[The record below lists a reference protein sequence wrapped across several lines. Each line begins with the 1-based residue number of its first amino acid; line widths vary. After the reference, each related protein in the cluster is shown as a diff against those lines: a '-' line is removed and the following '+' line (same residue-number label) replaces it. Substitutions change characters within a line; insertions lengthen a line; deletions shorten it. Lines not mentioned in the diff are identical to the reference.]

1 MRKQMKK
8 SAFLLLATTLAIT
21 PLLSV
26 PQGAYAVSDL
36 SINAKS
42 TKAGEKTTYT
52 IKFEA
57 NKKTNEIEVDFDSD
71 FDLDKVKTSSVEVNG
86 KEPKDVTVKKGK
98 ITIELSKNIG
108 KGDDVKIVIEDVINP
123 DKADDY
129 KISVDDGDSD
139 DDEKI
144 EITKSKGSSSKSGSE
159 KNAFSV
165 SLGSSYSDEKT
176 SIELSKFTL
185 EDKLDDSKYIE
196 VTFPESS
203 MVPSRLSTDD
213 VEINGHTP
221 KEVSVSGRTVKIK
234 PSSKDNDEKKLEI
247 SFKKGAGFKT
257 PSSSSSYKIEVEYK
271 NTTYTSKEFDVK
283 KGSSSVNSDYSVSLS
298 DSSVGARTTVS
309 MEVRLKEDLRYGN
322 DIYIE
327 FPSQD
332 MLPGYMSATSATING
347 AQVSSANISGRTIS
361 LRTPSNFSSTDKI
374 RIDFKMEAFIKNPS
388 TSGSYDLA
396 VKHND
401 VTYRSKS
408 FTVSGT
414 SVTPTN
420 PTYPTNPTNPTN
432 PTPTPVPVNNS
443 TATVKLS
450 KPNPNAI
457 SGMTVGIKALGV
469 GLNTN
474 DFIEVAMPTSF
485 RVPTTIATNAVTVN
499 GAYPSYV
506 GTRGQNL
513 VIYPSLAIPAGQAV
527 SVTINENAKLQTP
540 AASNVYNIGVYTSEE
555 RNPLFTRQVMV
566 GAQNGISFKVG
577 TASYKSQGKTF
588 PLAAAPQTVN
598 GNTMVPATFIRDG
611 LKVSTSYTKT
621 GATVKSGNTTMVFKV
636 GSKVVSINGKNYN
649 MTDAV
654 QLKNNIPMLPIRTIT
669 DNLRFNMSWD
679 EASSS
684 VVIFK

>member
-26 PQGAYAVSDL
+26 PQGAYAASDL
-36 SINAKS
+36 SIDAKS

-52 IKFEA
+52 IKFESD
-57 NKKTNEIEVDFDSD
+57 KKTSEIEVDFDSD
-71 FDLDKVKTSSVEVNG
+71 FDLSKVETDSVEVNG
-86 KEPKDVTVKKGK
+86 KDPKDVTVKKGK
-98 ITIELSKNIG
+98 VTIKLSKTIG
-108 KGDDVKIVIEDVINP
+108 KGDDVKIIIKDVINP

-144 EITKSKGSSSKSGSE
+144 EITKSSSSKSGSE

-196 VTFPESS
+196 VIFPESS

-221 KEVSVSGRTVKIK
+221 KDVSVSGRTVKIK

-271 NTTYTSKEFDVK
+271 STTYTSKEFDVK

-298 DSSVGARTTVS
+298 DSSVGARTSVS
-309 MEVRLKEDLRYGN
+309 MELRLKEELRYGN

-332 MLPGYMSATSATING
+332 MVPGYISASSVTING
-347 AQVSSANISGRTIS
+347 TQVSTANVSGRTVS

-374 RIDFKMEAFIKNPS
+374 RVDVKMEAFIKNPT

-420 PTYPTNPTNPTN
+420 PTNPTYPTN
-432 PTPTPVPVNNS
+432 PTPTPVPVPVNNS
-443 TATVKLS
+443 AATVKLS

-469 GLNTN
+469 GLSTN
-474 DFIEVAMPTSF
+474 DYIEVAMPTTF
-485 RVPTTIATNAVTVN
+485 RVPTTIPTNAVTVN
-499 GAYPSYV
+499 GAYPSFV

-513 VIYPSLAIPAGQAV
+513 VIYPSLALPAGQAV
-527 SVTINENAKLQTP
+527 SVTINENAKIQTP

-555 RNPLFTRQVMV
+555 RNPLFIRQVMV
-566 GAQNGISFKVG
+566 GAQNGVSFKVG
-577 TASYKSQGKTF
+577 TASYKAQGKTF
-588 PLAAAPQTVN
+588 PLAVAPLTVN
-598 GNTMVPATFIRDG
+598 GNTMVPATFVRDG

-636 GSKVVSINGKNYN
+636 GSKVVSINGKNYT

-654 QLKNNIPMLPIRTIT
+654 QLKNNVPMLPIRTIT
-669 DNLRFNMSWD
+669 DNLRFNLAWD
-679 EASSS
+679 ESSSS

>member
-1 MRKQMKK
+1 M
-8 SAFLLLATTLAIT
+8 
-21 PLLSV
+21 
-26 PQGAYAVSDL
+26 
-36 SINAKS
+36 
-42 TKAGEKTTYT
+42 
-52 IKFEA
+52 
-57 NKKTNEIEVDFDSD
+57 
-71 FDLDKVKTSSVEVNG
+71 
-86 KEPKDVTVKKGK
+86 
-98 ITIELSKNIG
+98 
-108 KGDDVKIVIEDVINP
+108 
-123 DKADDY
+123 
-129 KISVDDGDSD
+129 
-139 DDEKI
+139 
-144 EITKSKGSSSKSGSE
+144 
-159 KNAFSV
+159 

-196 VTFPESS
+196 VIFPESS

-221 KEVSVSGRTVKIK
+221 KDVSVSGKTVKIK

-298 DSSVGARTTVS
+298 DSSVGARTSVS
-309 MEVRLKEDLRYGN
+309 MELRLKEELRYGN

-332 MLPGYMSATSATING
+332 MVPGYISASSVTING
-347 AQVSSANISGRTIS
+347 TQVSTANVSGRTVS

-374 RIDFKMEAFIKNPS
+374 RVDVKMEAFIKNPT

-420 PTYPTNPTNPTN
+420 PTNPTYPTN

-443 TATVKLS
+443 AATVKLS

-469 GLNTN
+469 GLSTN
-474 DFIEVAMPTSF
+474 DYIEVAMPTTF
-485 RVPTTIATNAVTVN
+485 RVPTTIPTNAVTVN
-499 GAYPSYV
+499 GAYPSFV

-513 VIYPSLAIPAGQAV
+513 VIYPSLALPAGQAV
-527 SVTINENAKLQTP
+527 SVTINENAKIQTP

-555 RNPLFTRQVMV
+555 RNPLFIRQVMV
-566 GAQNGISFKVG
+566 GAQNGVSFKVG
-577 TASYKSQGKTF
+577 TASYKAQGKTF
-588 PLAAAPQTVN
+588 PLAVAPLTVN
-598 GNTMVPATFIRDG
+598 GNTMVPATFVRDG

-621 GATVKSGNTTMVFKV
+621 GATVKSGNTTLVFKV
-636 GSKVVSINGKNYN
+636 GSKVVSINGKNYT

-654 QLKNNIPMLPIRTIT
+654 QLKNNVPMLPIRTIT
-669 DNLRFNMSWD
+669 DNLRFNLAWD
-679 EASSS
+679 EATSS

>member
-1 MRKQMKK
+1 MKK

-26 PQGAYAVSDL
+26 PQGAYAASDL
-36 SINAKS
+36 SIDAKS

-52 IKFEA
+52 IKFESD
-57 NKKTNEIEVDFDSD
+57 KKTSEIEVDFDSD
-71 FDLDKVKTSSVEVNG
+71 FDLSKVETDSVEVNG
-86 KEPKDVTVKKGK
+86 KDPKDVTVKKGK
-98 ITIELSKNIG
+98 VTIKLSKTIG
-108 KGDDVKIVIEDVINP
+108 KGDDVKIIIKDVINP

-144 EITKSKGSSSKSGSE
+144 EITKGSSSKSGSE

-196 VTFPESS
+196 VIFPESS

-221 KEVSVSGRTVKIK
+221 KDVSVSGRTVKIK

-271 NTTYTSKEFDVK
+271 STTYTSKEFDVK

-298 DSSVGARTTVS
+298 DSSVGARTSVS
-309 MEVRLKEDLRYGN
+309 MELRLKEELRYGN

-332 MLPGYMSATSATING
+332 MVPGYISASSVTING
-347 AQVSSANISGRTIS
+347 TQVSTANVSGRTVS

-374 RIDFKMEAFIKNPS
+374 RVDVKMEAFIKNPT

-420 PTYPTNPTNPTN
+420 PTYPTNPT
-432 PTPTPVPVNNS
+432 PTPVPVPVNNS
-443 TATVKLS
+443 AATVKLS

-469 GLNTN
+469 GLSTN
-474 DFIEVAMPTSF
+474 DYIEVAMPTTF
-485 RVPTTIATNAVTVN
+485 RVPTTIPTNAVTVN
-499 GAYPSYV
+499 GAYPSFV

-513 VIYPSLAIPAGQAV
+513 VIYPSLALPAGQAV
-527 SVTINENAKLQTP
+527 SVTINENAKIQTP

-555 RNPLFTRQVMV
+555 RNPLFIRQVMV
-566 GAQNGISFKVG
+566 GAQNGVSFKVG
-577 TASYKSQGKTF
+577 TASYKAQGKTF
-588 PLAAAPQTVN
+588 PLAVAPLTVN
-598 GNTMVPATFIRDG
+598 GNTMVPATFVRDG

-636 GSKVVSINGKNYN
+636 GSKIVSINGKNYT

-654 QLKNNIPMLPIRTIT
+654 QLKNNVPMLPIRTIT
-669 DNLRFNMSWD
+669 DNLRFNLAWD
-679 EASSS
+679 EATSS

>member
-26 PQGAYAVSDL
+26 PQGAYAASDL
-36 SINAKS
+36 SIDAKS

-52 IKFEA
+52 IKFESD
-57 NKKTNEIEVDFDSD
+57 KKTSEIEVDFDSD
-71 FDLDKVKTSSVEVNG
+71 FDLSKVETDSVEVNG
-86 KEPKDVTVKKGK
+86 KDPKDVTVKKGK
-98 ITIELSKNIG
+98 VTIKLSKTIG
-108 KGDDVKIVIEDVINP
+108 KGDDVKIIIKDVINP

-144 EITKSKGSSSKSGSE
+144 EITKGSSSKSGSE

-196 VTFPESS
+196 VIFPESS

-221 KEVSVSGRTVKIK
+221 KDVSVSGRTVKIK

-271 NTTYTSKEFDVK
+271 STTYTSKEFDVK

-298 DSSVGARTTVS
+298 DSSVGARTSVS
-309 MEVRLKEDLRYGN
+309 MELRLKEELRYGN

-332 MLPGYMSATSATING
+332 MVPGYISASSVTING
-347 AQVSSANISGRTIS
+347 TQVSTANVSGRTVS

-374 RIDFKMEAFIKNPS
+374 RVDVKMEAFIKNPT

-420 PTYPTNPTNPTN
+420 PTNPTYPTN
-432 PTPTPVPVNNS
+432 PTPTPVPVPVNNS
-443 TATVKLS
+443 AATVKLS

-469 GLNTN
+469 GLSTN
-474 DFIEVAMPTSF
+474 DYIEVAMPTTF
-485 RVPTTIATNAVTVN
+485 RVPTTIPTNAVTVN
-499 GAYPSYV
+499 GAYPSFV

-513 VIYPSLAIPAGQAV
+513 VIYPSLALPAGQAV
-527 SVTINENAKLQTP
+527 SVTINENAKIQTP

-555 RNPLFTRQVMV
+555 RNPLFIRQVIV
-566 GAQNGISFKVG
+566 GAQNGVSFKVG
-577 TASYKSQGKTF
+577 TASYKAQGKTF
-588 PLAAAPQTVN
+588 PLAVAPLTVN
-598 GNTMVPATFIRDG
+598 GNTMVPATFVRDG

-636 GSKVVSINGKNYN
+636 GSKIVSINGKNYT

-654 QLKNNIPMLPIRTIT
+654 QLKNNVPMLPIRTIT
-669 DNLRFNMSWD
+669 DNLRFNLAWD
-679 EASSS
+679 EATSS

>member
-26 PQGAYAVSDL
+26 PQGAYAASDL
-36 SINAKS
+36 SIDAKS

-52 IKFEA
+52 IKFESD
-57 NKKTNEIEVDFDSD
+57 KKTSEIEVDFDSD
-71 FDLDKVKTSSVEVNG
+71 FDLSKVETDSVEVNG
-86 KEPKDVTVKKGK
+86 KDPKDVTVKKGK
-98 ITIELSKNIG
+98 VTIKLSKTIG
-108 KGDDVKIVIEDVINP
+108 KGDDVKIIIKDVINP

-144 EITKSKGSSSKSGSE
+144 EITKSSSSKSGSE

-196 VTFPESS
+196 VIFPESS

-221 KEVSVSGRTVKIK
+221 KDVSVSGRTVKIK

-271 NTTYTSKEFDVK
+271 STTYTSKEFDVK

-298 DSSVGARTTVS
+298 DSSVGARTSVS
-309 MEVRLKEDLRYGN
+309 MELRLKEELRYGN

-332 MLPGYMSATSATING
+332 MVPGYISASSVTING
-347 AQVSSANISGRTIS
+347 TQVSTANVSGRTVS

-374 RIDFKMEAFIKNPS
+374 RVDVKMEAFIKNPT

-420 PTYPTNPTNPTN
+420 PTNPTYPTN

-443 TATVKLS
+443 AATVKLS

-469 GLNTN
+469 GLSTN
-474 DFIEVAMPTSF
+474 DYIEVAMPTTF
-485 RVPTTIATNAVTVN
+485 RVPTTIPTNAVTVN
-499 GAYPSYV
+499 GAYPSFV

-513 VIYPSLAIPAGQAV
+513 VIYPSLALPAGQAV
-527 SVTINENAKLQTP
+527 SVTINENAKIQTP

-555 RNPLFTRQVMV
+555 RNPLFIRQVIV
-566 GAQNGISFKVG
+566 GAQNGVSFKVG
-577 TASYKSQGKTF
+577 TASYKAQGKTF
-588 PLAAAPQTVN
+588 PLAVAPLTVN
-598 GNTMVPATFIRDG
+598 GNTMVPATFVRDG

-636 GSKVVSINGKNYN
+636 GSKVVSINGKNYT

-654 QLKNNIPMLPIRTIT
+654 QLKNNVPMLPIRTIT
-669 DNLRFNMSWD
+669 DNLRFNLAWD
-679 EASSS
+679 EATSS

>member
-21 PLLSV
+21 PLLSL
-26 PQGAYAVSDL
+26 PQGAYAASDL
-36 SINAKS
+36 SIDAKS

-52 IKFEA
+52 IKFESD
-57 NKKTNEIEVDFDSD
+57 KKTSEIEVDFDSD
-71 FDLDKVKTSSVEVNG
+71 FDLSKVETDSVEVNG
-86 KEPKDVTVKKGK
+86 RDAKDVTVKKGK
-98 ITIELSKNIG
+98 VTIKLSKNIG
-108 KGDDVKIVIEDVINP
+108 KGDDVKIIIKDVINP

-144 EITKSKGSSSKSGSE
+144 EITKGSSSKSGSE

-196 VTFPESS
+196 VIFPESS

-221 KEVSVSGRTVKIK
+221 KDVSVSGKTVKIK

-271 NTTYTSKEFDVK
+271 STTYTSKEFDVK

-298 DSSVGARTTVS
+298 DSSVGARTSVS
-309 MEVRLKEDLRYGN
+309 MELRLKEELRYGN

-332 MLPGYMSATSATING
+332 MVPGYISASSVTING
-347 AQVSSANISGRTIS
+347 TQVSTANVSGRTVS

-374 RIDFKMEAFIKNPS
+374 RVDVKMEAFIKNPT

-420 PTYPTNPTNPTN
+420 PTNPTYPTN

-443 TATVKLS
+443 AATVKLS

-469 GLNTN
+469 GLSTN
-474 DFIEVAMPTSF
+474 DYIEVAMPTTF
-485 RVPTTIATNAVTVN
+485 RVPTTIPTNAVTVN
-499 GAYPSYV
+499 GAYPSFV

-513 VIYPSLAIPAGQAV
+513 VIYPSLALPAGQAV
-527 SVTINENAKLQTP
+527 SVTINENAKIQTP

-555 RNPLFTRQVMV
+555 RNPLFIRQVMV
-566 GAQNGISFKVG
+566 GAQNGVSFKVG
-577 TASYKSQGKTF
+577 TASYKAQGKTF
-588 PLAAAPQTVN
+588 PLAVAPLTVN
-598 GNTMVPATFIRDG
+598 GNTMVPATFVRDG

-636 GSKVVSINGKNYN
+636 GSKVVSINGKNYT

-654 QLKNNIPMLPIRTIT
+654 QLKNNVPMLPIRTIT
-669 DNLRFNMSWD
+669 DNLRFNLAWD
-679 EASSS
+679 EATSS

>member
-26 PQGAYAVSDL
+26 PQGAYAASDL
-36 SINAKS
+36 SIDAKS

-52 IKFEA
+52 IKFESD
-57 NKKTNEIEVDFDSD
+57 KKTSEIEVDFDSD
-71 FDLDKVKTSSVEVNG
+71 FDLSKVETDSVEVNG
-86 KEPKDVTVKKGK
+86 KDPKDVTVKKGK
-98 ITIELSKNIG
+98 VTIKLSKTIG
-108 KGDDVKIVIEDVINP
+108 KGDDVKIIIKDVINP

-144 EITKSKGSSSKSGSE
+144 EITKGSSSKSGSE

-196 VTFPESS
+196 VIFPESS

-221 KEVSVSGRTVKIK
+221 KDVSVSGRTVKIK

-271 NTTYTSKEFDVK
+271 STTYTSKEFDVK

-298 DSSVGARTTVS
+298 DSSVGARTSVS
-309 MEVRLKEDLRYGN
+309 MELRLKEELRYGN

-332 MLPGYMSATSATING
+332 MVPGYISASSVTING
-347 AQVSSANISGRTIS
+347 TQVSTANVSGRTVS

-374 RIDFKMEAFIKNPS
+374 RVDVKMEAFIKNPT

-396 VKHND
+396 IKHND

-420 PTYPTNPTNPTN
+420 PTNPTYPTN

-443 TATVKLS
+443 AATVKLS

-469 GLNTN
+469 GLSTN
-474 DFIEVAMPTSF
+474 DYIEVAMPTTF
-485 RVPTTIATNAVTVN
+485 RVPTTIPTNAVTVN
-499 GAYPSYV
+499 GAYPSFV

-513 VIYPSLAIPAGQAV
+513 VIYPSLALPAGQAV
-527 SVTINENAKLQTP
+527 SVTINENAKIQTP

-555 RNPLFTRQVMV
+555 RNPLFIRQVMV
-566 GAQNGISFKVG
+566 GAQNGVSFKVG
-577 TASYKSQGKTF
+577 TASYKAQGKTF
-588 PLAAAPQTVN
+588 PLAVAPLTVN
-598 GNTMVPATFIRDG
+598 GNTMVPATFVRDG

-636 GSKVVSINGKNYN
+636 GSKVVSINGKNYT

-654 QLKNNIPMLPIRTIT
+654 QLKNNVPMLPIRTIT
-669 DNLRFNMSWD
+669 DNLRFNLAWD
-679 EASSS
+679 EATSS

>member
-26 PQGAYAVSDL
+26 PQGAYAASDL
-36 SINAKS
+36 SIDAKS

-52 IKFEA
+52 IKFESD
-57 NKKTNEIEVDFDSD
+57 KKTSEIEVDFDSD
-71 FDLDKVKTSSVEVNG
+71 FDLSKVETDSVEVNG
-86 KEPKDVTVKKGK
+86 KDPKDVTVKKGK
-98 ITIELSKNIG
+98 VTIKLSKTIG
-108 KGDDVKIVIEDVINP
+108 KGDDVKIIIKDVINP

-144 EITKSKGSSSKSGSE
+144 EITKGSSSKSGSE

-196 VTFPESS
+196 VIFPESS

-221 KEVSVSGRTVKIK
+221 KDVSVSGRTVKIK

-271 NTTYTSKEFDVK
+271 STTYTSKEFDVK

-298 DSSVGARTTVS
+298 DSSVGARTSVS
-309 MEVRLKEDLRYGN
+309 MELRLKEELRYGN

-332 MLPGYMSATSATING
+332 MVPGYISASSVTING
-347 AQVSSANISGRTIS
+347 TQVSTANVSGRTVS

-374 RIDFKMEAFIKNPS
+374 RVDVKMEAFIKNPT

-420 PTYPTNPTNPTN
+420 PTYPTNPT
-432 PTPTPVPVNNS
+432 PTPVPVPVNNS
-443 TATVKLS
+443 AATVKLS

-469 GLNTN
+469 GLSTN
-474 DFIEVAMPTSF
+474 DYIEVAMPTTF
-485 RVPTTIATNAVTVN
+485 RVPTTIPTNAVTVN
-499 GAYPSYV
+499 GAYPSFV

-513 VIYPSLAIPAGQAV
+513 VIYPSLALPAGQAV
-527 SVTINENAKLQTP
+527 SVTINENAKIQTP

-555 RNPLFTRQVMV
+555 RNPLFIRQVMV
-566 GAQNGISFKVG
+566 GAQNGVSFKVG
-577 TASYKSQGKTF
+577 TASYKAQGKTF
-588 PLAAAPQTVN
+588 PLAVAPLTVN
-598 GNTMVPATFIRDG
+598 GNTMVPATFVRDG

-636 GSKVVSINGKNYN
+636 GSKIVSINGKNYT

-654 QLKNNIPMLPIRTIT
+654 QLKNNVPMLPIRTIT
-669 DNLRFNMSWD
+669 DNLRFNLAWD
-679 EASSS
+679 EATSS

>member
-26 PQGAYAVSDL
+26 PQGAYAASDL
-36 SINAKS
+36 SIDAKS

-52 IKFEA
+52 IKFESD
-57 NKKTNEIEVDFDSD
+57 KKTSEIEVDFDSD
-71 FDLDKVKTSSVEVNG
+71 FDLSKVETDSVEVNG
-86 KEPKDVTVKKGK
+86 KDPKDVTVKKGK
-98 ITIELSKNIG
+98 VTIKLSKTIG
-108 KGDDVKIVIEDVINP
+108 KGDDVKIIIKDVINP

-144 EITKSKGSSSKSGSE
+144 EITKSSSSKSGSE

-196 VTFPESS
+196 VIFPESS

-221 KEVSVSGRTVKIK
+221 KDVSVSGRTVKIK

-271 NTTYTSKEFDVK
+271 STTYTSKEFDVK

-298 DSSVGARTTVS
+298 DSSVGARTSVS
-309 MEVRLKEDLRYGN
+309 MELRLKEELRYGN

-332 MLPGYMSATSATING
+332 MVPGYISASSVTING
-347 AQVSSANISGRTIS
+347 TQVSTANVSGRTVS

-374 RIDFKMEAFIKNPS
+374 RVDVKMEAFIKNPT

-396 VKHND
+396 IKHND

-420 PTYPTNPTNPTN
+420 PTNPTYPTN

-443 TATVKLS
+443 AATVKLS

-469 GLNTN
+469 GLSTN
-474 DFIEVAMPTSF
+474 DYIEVAMPTTF
-485 RVPTTIATNAVTVN
+485 RVPTTIPTNAVTVN
-499 GAYPSYV
+499 GAYPSFV

-513 VIYPSLAIPAGQAV
+513 VIYPSLALPAGQAV
-527 SVTINENAKLQTP
+527 SVTINENAKIQTP

-555 RNPLFTRQVMV
+555 RNPLFIRQVMV
-566 GAQNGISFKVG
+566 GAQNGVSFKVG
-577 TASYKSQGKTF
+577 TASYKAQGKTF
-588 PLAAAPQTVN
+588 PLAVAPLTVN
-598 GNTMVPATFIRDG
+598 GNTMVPATFVRDG

-636 GSKVVSINGKNYN
+636 GSKVVSINGKNYT

-654 QLKNNIPMLPIRTIT
+654 QLKNNVPMLPIRTIT
-669 DNLRFNMSWD
+669 DNLRFNLAWD
-679 EASSS
+679 EATSS

>member
-26 PQGAYAVSDL
+26 PQGAYAASDL
-36 SINAKS
+36 SIDAKS

-52 IKFEA
+52 IKFESD
-57 NKKTNEIEVDFDSD
+57 KKTSEIEVDFDSD
-71 FDLDKVKTSSVEVNG
+71 FDLSKVETDSVEVNG
-86 KEPKDVTVKKGK
+86 KDPKDVTVKKGK
-98 ITIELSKNIG
+98 VTIKLSKTIG
-108 KGDDVKIVIEDVINP
+108 KGDDVKIIIKDVINP

-144 EITKSKGSSSKSGSE
+144 EITKGSSSKSGSE

-196 VTFPESS
+196 VIFPESS

-221 KEVSVSGRTVKIK
+221 KDVSVSGRTVKIK

-271 NTTYTSKEFDVK
+271 STTYTSKEFDVK

-298 DSSVGARTTVS
+298 DSSVGARTSVS
-309 MEVRLKEDLRYGN
+309 MELRLKEELRYGN

-332 MLPGYMSATSATING
+332 MVPGYISASSVTING
-347 AQVSSANISGRTIS
+347 TQVSTANVSGRTVS

-374 RIDFKMEAFIKNPS
+374 RVDVKMEAFIKNPT

-420 PTYPTNPTNPTN
+420 PTNPTYPTN
-432 PTPTPVPVNNS
+432 PTPTPVPVPVNNS
-443 TATVKLS
+443 AATVKLS

-469 GLNTN
+469 GLSTN
-474 DFIEVAMPTSF
+474 DYIEVAMPTTF
-485 RVPTTIATNAVTVN
+485 RVPTTIPTNAVTVN
-499 GAYPSYV
+499 GAYPSFV

-513 VIYPSLAIPAGQAV
+513 VIYPSLALPAGQAV
-527 SVTINENAKLQTP
+527 SVTINENAKIQTP

-555 RNPLFTRQVMV
+555 RNPLFIRQVMV
-566 GAQNGISFKVG
+566 GAQNGVSFKVG
-577 TASYKSQGKTF
+577 TASYKAQGKTF
-588 PLAAAPQTVN
+588 PLAVAPLTVN
-598 GNTMVPATFIRDG
+598 GNTMVPATFVRDG

-636 GSKVVSINGKNYN
+636 GSKIVSINGKNYT

-654 QLKNNIPMLPIRTIT
+654 QLKNNVPMLPIRTIT
-669 DNLRFNMSWD
+669 DNLRFNLAWD
-679 EASSS
+679 EATSS